1 MSSVRTRHLAV
12 RSSSSVRAIE
22 EPCCEVLQ
30 ECCERML
37 KKHKYTQVE
46 VVIAGS
52 CQPRDF
58 VRPDFPP
65 VIPTYCRLDVV
76 FHVIV
81 DLETS

>member
-1 MSSVRTRHLAV
+1 
-12 RSSSSVRAIE
+12 
-22 EPCCEVLQ
+22 
-30 ECCERML
+30 ML